1 MPDRLDDLTL
11 AGVVHDLNNV
21 FEAVAEASELL
32 CEDPKWSKL
41 GAALQRSV
49 QHGSRIVRSL
59 QEKGGATDLDR
70 LLDQAEALATDFLL
84 SSRGP
89 EIEFVRR
96 VQVGLQLRGV
106 RGAWERVFLNLFL
119 NAARMMPQGGRI
131 EIEAEEVADGIVVH
145 VLDNGPGISPRVLPK
160 LFEPGFTTSPKHK
173 GLGLHIVRSVVE
185 SLGGQVSAANREDN
199 PGAVFRIDLPNEVQ
213 VAVVEQADASSLEG

>member
-1 MPDRLDDLTL
+1 MPERLDALTL

-21 FEAVAEASELL
+21 FESVAEASELL
-32 CEDPKWSKL
+32 RQDPKWAKL

-84 SSRGP
+84 STRGP

-96 VQVGLQLRGV
+96 TEAGLQLPGV

-131 EIEAEEVADGIVVH
+131 EIEAAEVPDGIVVR
-145 VLDNGPGISPRVLPK
+145 VLDNGPGISARVLPK
-160 LFEPGFTTSPKHK
+160 LFEPGFSTTPKHK

-185 SLGGQVSAANREDN
+185 SLGGEVSAANRED
-199 PGAVFRIDLPNEVQ
+199 PGGAVFQIYLSNEIQ
-213 VAVVEQADASSLEG
+213 FPVVEQTDSSPG